1 MIIFPPFDAPEKWRA
16 VDDRIRGG
24 SSTSHL
30 EPIRHGKNDS
40 RSEGVRFFGELGMS
54 RSKRGYRR
62 KTIRRLMFWLLPSD
76 FKTLG
81 GAGFASQAYAFTEAL
96 KLPASDYT
104 GIHLRLLTGSG
115 TSNAD
120 ANQQGTGEQPPGRHL
135 DYTLVLKT
143 GVPPL
148 RPDGRRESTVNYE
161 YTFSYPT
168 ESSTSNGGL
177 DHSISWKE
185 FGVTYRGRRIE
196 EGDENYQPLDP
207 GRGITEI
214 SFMCRSGFGEQEG
227 PYELLVESLESI
239 EARKV
244 SSSEKECTESQTEHS
259 TVSEKK
265 GPSGQ
270 AEAYYV
276 PLGEQ
281 SEEDKTWM
289 RVALDMVSNR
299 FDFTTLSSLLQ
310 IPSSLRA

>member
-1 MIIFPPFDAPEKWRA
+1 
-16 VDDRIRGG
+16 
-24 SSTSHL
+24 
-30 EPIRHGKNDS
+30 
-40 RSEGVRFFGELGMS
+40 
-54 RSKRGYRR
+54 
-62 KTIRRLMFWLLPSD
+62 LPLSISD

-81 GAGFASQAYAFTEAL
+81 GAGFASQAYALKEAL
-96 KLPASDYT
+96 KLSASDYT
-104 GIHLRLLTGSG
+104 GICLRLLSSSSTSNTEALKEGSG
-115 TSNAD
+115 ERTAVKS
-120 ANQQGTGEQPPGRHL
+120 L

-161 YTFSYPT
+161 YTFTYPAAT
-168 ESSTSNGGL
+168 SSINDGL

-227 PYELLVESLESI
+227 PFELLVESLESI
-239 EARKV
+239 EVQQKV
-244 SSSEKECTESQTEHS
+244 SSEKGTIEDQTKESTL
-259 TVSEKK
+259 SEKK

-276 PLGEQ
+276 PVEEQ

-289 RVALDMVSNR
+289 RVALDMVSIRFALRNR
-299 FDFTTLSSLLQ
+299 PFPPRSQ
-310 IPSSLRA
+310 I